1 MKIKV
6 GDKFGDWTVIANSN
20 KKYYY
25 TCKCKCGKIQ
35 DVYKSSLV
43 SGKSKGCMACA
54 KDKIRKSKRDKFD
67 KDVIGNKFGKLTPL
81 KSLSDKGRAAY
92 LCKCDCGNF
101 IEVKRS
107 ELLSG
112 KTKSCGCIRTETSK
126 KSMEKIQKQ
135 GLKTLKKASI
145 DGTNLYSLHQKT
157 SKNST
162 TGIKGVSYTKSGKYR
177 AYINLKRKQKHLG
190 VFDTLEEAK
199 KAREEAEKEI
209 FDPLFEKH
217 KE

>member
-1 MKIKV
+1 MKIKM
-6 GDKFGDWTVIANSN
+6 GDKFGNWTVIKKSD

-67 KDVIGNKFGKLTPL
+67 KDVIGQKFGKLTPL
-81 KSLSDKGRAAY
+81 KSLSYKNRAVY
-92 LCKCDCGNF
+92 LCRCDCGN
-101 IEVKRS
+101 IVKVNRS
-107 ELLSG
+107 ELLAG
-112 KTKSCGCIRTETSK
+112 KTKSCGCIKKENSK
-126 KSMEKIQKQ
+126 KLMDKIQQ
-135 GLKTLKKASI
+135 DGLKAIHKASI
-145 DGTNLYSLHQKT
+145 DGTNLYSLKQKT

-162 TGIKGVSYTKSGKYR
+162 TGIKGVSYTKNGKYR

>member
-1 MKIKV
+1 MEIKV

-67 KDVIGNKFGKLTPL
+67 KDVIGQKFGKLTPI
-81 KSLSDKGRAAY
+81 KSLSYKNRAVY
-92 LCKCDCGNF
+92 LCRCDCGN
-101 IEVKRS
+101 IVKVNRS
-107 ELLSG
+107 ELLPG
-112 KTKSCGCIRTETSK
+112 KTKSCGCIKKENSK
-126 KSMEKIQKQ
+126 KLMDKIQQ
-135 GLKTLKKASI
+135 DGLKAIHKASI
-145 DGTNLYSLHQKT
+145 DGTNLYSLKQKT

-217 KE
+217 KK